1 MDLINTKKGFTL
13 MEILAV
19 LLVLAVIASA
29 AAPVFRAV
37 RYEIRNAQAKAALKK
52 LAEASRSYYQS
63 SRGSSRVFGGEF
75 DARNV
80 NFANAQ
86 CGDQMATGI
95 PGQSVTSSS
104 SYIVP
109 NVADLFACGFLTEK
123 DFRGLPYRFVVCNPN
138 VTPGRNPICTLMI
151 GASDLKNASQIYAV
165 AWGNDEKL
173 AGKKYYKNS
182 STLGY
187 KDGYV
192 MYVGSDM
199 RVHDTNP
206 ED

>member
-29 AAPVFRAV
+29 AAPVFRSV
-37 RYEIRNAQAKAALKK
+37 RYEIRNAQAKSAVKK
-52 LAEASRSYYQS
+52 LAEASRSYYQA
-63 SRGSSRVFGGEF
+63 SRGSSRVFGGGF
-75 DARNV
+75 NAQNV
-80 NFANAQ
+80 NFSAAR

-104 SYIVP
+104 SSGVSSA
-109 NVADLFACGFLTEK
+109 ADLFACGFLTEK
-123 DFRGLPYRFVVCNPN
+123 DFVGLPYTFVICNP
-138 VTPGRNPICTLMI
+138 GRP
-151 GASDLKNASQIYAV
+151 SDNSQCAAVVSLKNASQPYAV
-165 AWGNDEKL
+165 AWGSGEKL
-173 AGKKYYKNS
+173 AGSKYYGDGS
-182 STLGY
+182 SQDNKY
-187 KDGYV
+187 I

-199 RVHDTNP
+199 RVYDTFDQKS